1 MNQLEKFKLVQKKF
15 EPEGNLNH
23 NIDKTLVCPNEIKF
37 TQLYFLVVLIAMLL
51 RLFLLLSVFEILCMN
66 AILY

>member
-1 MNQLEKFKLVQKKF
+1 MLIFIILVV
-15 EPEGNLNH
+15 
-23 NIDKTLVCPNEIKF
+23 DKTLVCPNEIKF
-37 TQLYFLVVLIAMLL
+37 TQLYFLVVLITMLL